1 MTTGLSAAA
10 IKAAGAV
17 DGERL
22 WKDLMHLSQ
31 FGARRDGGVDRQA
44 LSDADITARIWLIG
58 EAERRGFAASVD
70 DAANLWIRRRGRDED
85 ALPVIAGSHM
95 DSQPAGGKFDG
106 ALGVLAG
113 LEMLTALD
121 DAGIATERPI
131 DVVAW
136 TNEEGGRFDRSCT
149 GSSVWS
155 GATELEDYFG
165 DIGADGVQLGDALQL
180 TLDATPDLPRRPR
193 RFAAQSYL
201 ELHIEQ
207 GPVLEAEGLDIAA
220 VTGIQGVRWM
230 NVEFSGKG
238 SHAGT
243 TPMTGRHDALQAAH
257 RAIAALNTLMADPQD
272 VVRFTVGRF
281 NVTPNS
287 PNTIPERVLF
297 SIDFR
302 HPDKALLD
310 DRMGRIAAL
319 VEAAAAPCHGEHPA
333 HLVHGPHAVSRK
345 PDCNHRRC
353 RAGPR
358 ASGTAPR
365 LGGLSRCA
373 LCGAGVSGGHD
384 LRAVQGWP
392 VASPRRMGRTPP
404 LPRRRP
410 GADGQRRHAGRGVK
424 NSTHPL
430 AGRGAEGVNSGGQS
444 NSFLPRSSMICWA
457 LRTV

>member
-10 IKAAGAV
+10 MKAAGAV

-58 EAERRGFAASVD
+58 EAERRGFTASVD

-287 PNTIPERVLF
+287 PNTIPERVAF

-310 DRMGRIAAL
+310 DKMGRIAAL
-319 VEAAAAPCHGEHPA
+319 VETAAAPCQASIQPTLFMDPTPFPESLIATIEGAAQDLGHPA
-333 HLVHGPHAVSRK
+333 RRLASGAFHDALYAARVCPAGMIFVPCKAGLSHH
-345 PDCNHRRC
+345 PDEWTEPRHC
-353 RAGPR
+353 RAGAR
-358 ASGTAPR
+358 VLTASA
-365 LGGLSRCA
+365 A
-373 LCGAGVSGGHD
+373 
-384 LRAVQGWP
+384 
-392 VASPRRMGRTPP
+392 M
-404 LPRRRP
+404 
-410 GADGQRRHAGRGVK
+410 
-424 NSTHPL
+424 L
-430 AGRGAEGVNSGGQS
+430 AGA
-444 NSFLPRSSMICWA
+444 
-457 LRTV
+457 